1 MFKDSRMF
9 KDNIQNGLV
18 ELGTAWELPIL
29 SNFIQFPFSESSAQ
43 PEQKKCHRNSGF
55 NLPARQ
61 VPGLDKWMQKH
72 GLNASIDC
80 ARLLICA
87 HGCSIFGPDQFEPPE
102 IPSHLAMARLLLCA
116 LMSIQVLAQSGET
129 GAKATLRGRW
139 VPFIWDVSEATKIE
153 EWRYIHV

>member
-1 MFKDSRMF
+1 
-9 KDNIQNGLV
+9 
-18 ELGTAWELPIL
+18 
-29 SNFIQFPFSESSAQ
+29 
-43 PEQKKCHRNSGF
+43 
-55 NLPARQ
+55 
-61 VPGLDKWMQKH
+61 MQKH